1 MMLAKDKKRVSVI
14 LPISVVEKIDK
25 LANKSG
31 MSRSQMIAFMTVQGV
46 ESYEA
51 VLKFP
56 EEKLNKLVQA
66 L

>member
-1 MMLAKDKKRVSVI
+1 MLAKDKKRVSVV
-14 LPISVVEKIDK
+14 LPNSVIEKLD
-25 LANKSG
+25 AMASKSG

>member
-1 MMLAKDKKRVSVI
+1 MLAKDKRRVSVV
-14 LPISVVEKIDK
+14 LPKTVVEKIDK
-25 LANKSG
+25 MANKSG

-56 EEKLNKLVQA
+56 EEKLNRLVQMM
-66 L
+66 